1 MKQFCNNFVTSFLYF
16 CDITHNVMDLFIVI
30 VLALLAVMGI
40 VVGVSNDAVNFLN
53 SAFGSKAAKKNVILA
68 VAGIGVM
75 VGVLTSSGMME
86 VARNGVFDPGLFS
99 YEDIM
104 ILFLGMM
111 LSNIILL
118 DIYNTLG
125 LPTSTTVSLVF
136 GLIGSAVAVALYK
149 VWLGADGTETDI
161 AQYINTEK
169 ALGIV
174 SGILLSVVLAFFTGH
189 LLMYISRVI
198 FSFRYNKLF
207 TRFGAL
213 WCGITVA
220 GIIYFTVFKGLKSA
234 HIEFIDKLS
243 EYVNNHLS
251 LSLLILWLVSSTLLW
266 ILQRCKVNI
275 LRVTIL
281 AGTFSLALA
290 FAGNDL
296 VNFIGVP
303 YAGYDSYVYSQT
315 ASEEALAHME
325 VFNLESDNP
334 ENPFSTANPLIM
346 CAAGVVMV
354 LTLFLSKKTMRVIE
368 TERKL
373 SSQSEEVSPTNN
385 EATNAS
391 RGIVR
396 GARAISNVVEAIT
409 PKAVRNFIEN
419 RFTPLTEEERGDAN
433 YDLIRATVN
442 LTAAAILI
450 SIGTQLKLP
459 LSTTYVVFMVSMGSS
474 LADRAW
480 GRESAVYRITGVMN
494 VIMGWFITA
503 LGGFIIALVV
513 TLALAYGQLIEV
525 GGWNIVAIVV
535 TLICIGLIIKSNFSK
550 KEENKEVEESAVAKI
565 SDTLKQSPEEAL
577 IAYTEHVCASM
588 EKVTLIY
595 DRTIVAVFKENRKV
609 LRDMVSEAEEFYHS
623 TRQQKYE
630 IIPLLRTLQE
640 SDVKTGLFYVQVVDY
655 ISETSKALLHITR
668 PCYKH
673 VDNNHSGLT
682 KEQVYDL
689 KCINDRVEAIFGNI
703 NHMLRTRS
711 FENMDEVL
719 TKRDELFNF
728 IDEVMQNQL
737 RRLRDTGGSSSA
749 NMLFFNILTETKTM
763 VLHSR
768 NIVKSLEHFV
778 DSEE

>member
-1 MKQFCNNFVTSFLYF
+1 
-16 CDITHNVMDLFIVI
+16 MDLFIVI
-30 VLALLAVMGI
+30 TLAILAVMGI

-68 VAGIGVM
+68 IAGIGVM
-75 VGVLTSSGMME
+75 VGVMTSSGMMD
-86 VARNGVFDPGLFS
+86 VARSGVFYPEMFS
-99 YEDIM
+99 YQEIM

-136 GLIGSAVAVALYK
+136 GLLGSAMALALYNI
-149 VWLGADGTETDI
+149 WSGTTDASLGD
-161 AQYINTEK
+161 YINSGN

-189 LLMYISRVI
+189 LLMYVSRFI
-198 FSFRYNKLF
+198 FSFRYHKIFN
-207 TRFGAL
+207 RWGAL
-213 WCGITVA
+213 WCGVTLA
-220 GIIYFTVFKGLKSA
+220 GIIYFTVFKGLKSSGLIPA
-234 HIEFIDKLS
+234 VLTEF
-243 EYVNNHLS
+243 VNENTA
-251 LSLLILWLVSSTLLW
+251 LSLLILWAISSVLLW

-275 LRVTIL
+275 LRVSIL

-303 YAGYDSYVYSQT
+303 YAGYDSYMIAKSLG
-315 ASEEALAHME
+315 AEPESMSALA
-325 VFNLESDNP
+325 NP
-334 ENPFSTANPLIM
+334 TQANFWIM
-346 CAAGVVMV
+346 CAAGLVMV
-354 LTLFLSKKTMRVIE
+354 VTLFTSKKAMRVIE

-373 SSQSEEVSPTNN
+373 SSQSEE
-385 EATNAS
+385 ATPNADAMAAS

-396 GARAISNVVEAIT
+396 GARMLNDGLARIT
-409 PKAVRNFIEN
+409 PNKLIDVINN
-419 RFTPLTEEERGDAN
+419 RFEPLPEEERGDVN

-480 GRESAVYRITGVMN
+480 GRESAVYRITGVMT
-494 VIMGWFITA
+494 VIMGWFVTA
-503 LGGFIIALVV
+503 VGGFIIAL
-513 TLALAYGQLIEV
+513 A
-525 GGWNIVAIVV
+525 V
-535 TLICIGLIIKSNFSK
+535 TLILVYGGKIAIIAVTAVCGYMLIKSNFAK
-550 KEENKEVEESAVAKI
+550 KAEEKKDAEESAVAMI
-565 SDTLKQSPEEAL
+565 GESLKQSPEEAL
-577 IAYTEHVCASM
+577 ITYTEHICSSM
-588 EKVTLIY
+588 EKVTMIY

-609 LRDMVSEAEEFYHS
+609 LKEMVHEAEEFYYS

-630 IIPLLRTLQE
+630 IIPLLRDLQD
-640 SDVKTGLFYVQVVDY
+640 SDVHTGHFYVQVVDY

-673 VDNNHSGLT
+673 VDNNHTGLS

-689 KCINDRVEAIFGNI
+689 KRINDRVEDIFSDI
-703 NHMLRTRS
+703 NDMLRNRS
-711 FENMDEVL
+711 FEAMDSVL
-719 TKRDELFNF
+719 TKRDEMFDL

-763 VLHSR
+763 ILHSR
-768 NIVKSLEHFV
+768 NIMKSLEHFV
-778 DSEE
+778 KK

>member
-1 MKQFCNNFVTSFLYF
+1 
-16 CDITHNVMDLFIVI
+16 
-30 VLALLAVMGI
+30 MGI

-53 SAFGSKAAKKNVILA
+53 SAFGSKVAKKNVILS
-68 VAGIGVM
+68 VAAIGVM
-75 VGVLTSSGMME
+75 VGVMTSSGMMD
-86 VARNGVFDPGLFS
+86 VARSGVFYPDKFS
-99 YEDIM
+99 YQEIM

-118 DIYNTLG
+118 DIYNSLG

-136 GLIGSAVAVALYK
+136 GLLGSALALALYN
-149 VWLGADGTETDI
+149 VWGGDTTYGIGE
-161 AQYINTEK
+161 YINSGN
-169 ALGIV
+169 ALAIV
-174 SGILLSVVLAFFTGH
+174 SGILLSVVLAFLSGH

-198 FSFRYNKLF
+198 FSFRYHKIF
-207 TRFGAL
+207 SRFGAM
-213 WCGITVA
+213 WCGITLA
-220 GIIYFTVFKGLKSA
+220 GIIFFAVFKGLKSSGLIPA
-234 HIEFIDKLS
+234 ELID
-243 EYVNNHLS
+243 YVNNNTTI
-251 LSLLILWLVSSTLLW
+251 SLLILWAGSSLFLW
-266 ILQRCKVNI
+266 ILQLCKVNI
-275 LRVTIL
+275 LRVSIL

-303 YAGYDSYVYSQT
+303 YAGYDSYMLAQQSAEPIT
-315 ASEEALAHME
+315 SMSAL
-325 VFNLESDNP
+325 SNP
-334 ENPFSTANPLIM
+334 TQANFFIM
-346 CAAGVVMV
+346 CAAGLVMV
-354 LTLFLSKKTMRVIE
+354 ITLFTSKKAMRVIE

-373 SSQSEEVSPTNN
+373 SSQSEEAPLNSD
-385 EATNAS
+385 ATIAA

-396 GARAISNVVEAIT
+396 GARALSEGIEALI
-409 PKAVRNFIEN
+409 PKRINEWIDS
-419 RFTPLTEEERGDAN
+419 RFEQLPEEERGDVN

-459 LSTTYVVFMVSMGSS
+459 LSTTYVVFMVSMGTS

-480 GRESAVYRITGVMN
+480 GRESAVYRITGVTT

-503 LGGFIIALVV
+503 VGGFVIALAV
-513 TLALAYGQLIEV
+513 TLILAF
-525 GGWNIVAIVV
+525 GGKIAIIVV
-535 TLICIGLIIKSNFSK
+535 TLICVGLIIKSNVQGDK
-550 KEENKEVEESAVAKI
+550 KKAKEVEESAVAKI
-565 SDTLKQSPEEAL
+565 GDTLKQSPEEAL

-588 EKVTLIY
+588 EKVTMIY

-609 LRDMVSEAEEFYHS
+609 LKDMVREAEEFYHS

-630 IIPLLRTLQE
+630 LLPLLRNLE
-640 SDVKTGLFYVQVVDY
+640 DSDVNTGHYYVQVVDY

-673 VDNNHSGLT
+673 VDNNHTGLS

-689 KCINDRVEAIFGNI
+689 KRINDRVEEIFGEI
-703 NHMLRTRS
+703 NTMLRTRS
-711 FENMDEVL
+711 FDSMEKVLNM
-719 TKRDELFNF
+719 RDEMFDL

-763 VLHSR
+763 ILHSR
-768 NIVKSLEHFV
+768 NIMKSLEHFV
-778 DSEE
+778 Y

>member
-1 MKQFCNNFVTSFLYF
+1 
-16 CDITHNVMDLFIVI
+16 MDLFIVI
-30 VLALLAVMGI
+30 TLALLAVMGI
-40 VVGVSNDAVNFLN
+40 IVGVSNDAVNFLN
-53 SAFGSKAAKKNVILA
+53 AAFGSKVAKKSVILA
-68 VAGIGVM
+68 VAGVGVM
-75 VGVLTSSGMME
+75 VGVMTSSGMMD
-86 VARNGVFDPGLFS
+86 VARSGVFYPAMFS
-99 YEDIM
+99 YQEIM

-118 DIYNTLG
+118 DIYNSLG

-136 GLIGSAVAVALYK
+136 GLLGSAMALALYNI
-149 VWLGADGTETDI
+149 WGGTTDASLGEF
-161 AQYINTEK
+161 INSGN
-169 ALGIV
+169 ALAIV

-189 LLMYISRVI
+189 LLMYISRI
-198 FSFRYNKLF
+198 LFSFRYSKMFSRL
-207 TRFGAL
+207 GAL
-213 WCGITVA
+213 WCGITLA
-220 GIIYFTVFKGLKSA
+220 GIIYFTVFKGLKSTTL
-234 HIEFIDKLS
+234 IPVELTN
-243 EYVNNHLS
+243 YVNENTG
-251 LSLLILWLVSSTLLW
+251 LSLLILWLGSSLLLW
-266 ILQRCKVNI
+266 ILQRLNVNI
-275 LRVTIL
+275 LRVSIL

-303 YAGYDSYVYSQT
+303 YAGYDSYMIAHAAGTEPTSM
-315 ASEEALAHME
+315 EALA
-325 VFNLESDNP
+325 NP
-334 ENPFSTANPLIM
+334 TQANFWIM
-346 CAAGVVMV
+346 CAAGMVMV
-354 LTLFLSKKTMRVIE
+354 VTLFTSKKAMRVIE

-373 SSQSEEVSPTNN
+373 SSQSEEAPTNSD
-385 EATNAS
+385 ATVAA

-396 GARAISNVVEAIT
+396 GARALNDALAIIT
-409 PKAVRNFIEN
+409 PKRVRDVINS
-419 RFTPLTEEERGDAN
+419 RFEPLSEEERGDVN

-459 LSTTYVVFMVSMGSS
+459 LSTTYVVFMVSMGTS

-480 GRESAVYRITGVMN
+480 GRESAVYRITGVTT

-503 LGGFIIALVV
+503 LGGFLIALAV
-513 TLALAYGQLIEV
+513 TLVLAYG
-525 GGWNIVAIVV
+525 GTVAIIAI
-535 TLICIGLIIKSNFSK
+535 TLICVALIIKSNFSGK
-550 KEENKEVEESAVAKI
+550 KQEDKHEESAVARI
-565 SDTLKQSPEEAL
+565 GDALKQSPEEAL

-588 EKVTLIY
+588 DKVTMIY

-609 LRDMVSEAEEFYHS
+609 LRDMVREAEEFYQS

-630 IIPLLRTLQE
+630 LLPMLRNLEE
-640 SDVKTGLFYVQVVDY
+640 SDVSTGHYYVQIVDY

-673 VDNNHSGLT
+673 VDNNHTGLS

-689 KCINDRVEAIFGNI
+689 KRINDRVEEIFGEI
-703 NHMLRTRS
+703 NKMLRTRTFDS
-711 FENMDEVL
+711 MERVLNM
-719 TKRDELFNF
+719 RDEMFDL

-768 NIVKSLEHFV
+768 NIMKSLEHFV
-778 DSEE
+778 H

>member
-1 MKQFCNNFVTSFLYF
+1 
-16 CDITHNVMDLFIVI
+16 MDLFIVI
-30 VLALLAVMGI
+30 TLALLAVMGI
-40 VVGVSNDAVNFLN
+40 IVGVSNDAVNFLN
-53 SAFGSKAAKKNVILA
+53 SAFGSNAAKKNVILTI
-68 VAGIGVM
+68 AGVGVM
-75 VGVLTSSGMME
+75 VGVMTSSGMMD
-86 VARNGVFDPGLFS
+86 VARSGVFYPAMFT
-99 YEDIM
+99 YQEIM

-118 DIYNTLG
+118 DIYNSLG

-136 GLIGSAVAVALYK
+136 GLLGSAMALALYNI
-149 VWLGADGTETDI
+149 WGGTTDATLGEF
-161 AQYINTEK
+161 INSGN
-169 ALGIV
+169 AFAIV

-189 LLMYISRVI
+189 LLMYISRLI
-198 FSFRYNKLF
+198 FSFRYHKIF
-207 TRFGAL
+207 SRYGAF
-213 WCGITVA
+213 WCGITLA
-220 GIIYFTVFKGLKSA
+220 GIIYFTVFKGLKSTTL
-234 HIEFIDKLS
+234 IPDVLKEF
-243 EYVNNHLS
+243 VNDNTGMA
-251 LSLLILWLVSSTLLW
+251 LLLLWLGSSALLW
-266 ILQRCKVNI
+266 ILQRFNVNI
-275 LRVTIL
+275 LRVSIL

-303 YAGYDSYVYSQT
+303 YAGYDSYVIAHNADALPTSM
-315 ASEEALAHME
+315 EAL
-325 VFNLESDNP
+325 SNP
-334 ENPFSTANPLIM
+334 TKANFWIM
-346 CAAGVVMV
+346 CAAGLVMV
-354 LTLFLSKKTMRVIE
+354 ITLFTSKKAMRVIE

-373 SSQSEEVSPTNN
+373 SSQSEEVPTNS
-385 EATNAS
+385 EATVAS

-396 GARAISNVVEAIT
+396 GVLRLNNFLTSIT
-409 PKAVRNFIEN
+409 PEPVHRWINE
-419 RFTPLTEEERGDAN
+419 RFESLSEEERGDAN

-480 GRESAVYRITGVMN
+480 GRESAVYRITGVTT

-503 LGGFIIALVV
+503 LGGFGIALAV
-513 TLALAYGQLIEV
+513 TLALVYGGTI
-525 GGWNIVAIVV
+525 AIIAI
-535 TLICIGLIIKSNFSK
+535 TAICLFLIIKNNIAK
-550 KEENKEVEESAVAKI
+550 KDEEEVQEESAVSKI
-565 SDTLKQSPEEAL
+565 GDVLKRSPEEAL
-577 IAYTEHVCASM
+577 INYTEHVCSSM
-588 EKVTLIY
+588 EKVTMIY

-609 LRDMVSEAEEFYHS
+609 LRDMVREAEDFYHS

-630 IIPLLRTLQE
+630 LLPLLRNLE
-640 SDVKTGLFYVQVVDY
+640 DSDVNTGHYYVQVVDY

-689 KCINDRVEAIFGNI
+689 KRINDRVEEIFGEI
-703 NHMLRTRS
+703 NNMLRTRT
-711 FENMDEVL
+711 FEQMDDVL
-719 TKRDELFNF
+719 NKRDEMFDL

-749 NMLFFNILTETKTM
+749 NMLFFNILTETKTI

-768 NIVKSLEHFV
+768 NIMKSLEHFV
-778 DSEE
+778 H

>member
-1 MKQFCNNFVTSFLYF
+1 
-16 CDITHNVMDLFIVI
+16 MDLFIVI

-40 VVGVSNDAVNFLN
+40 IVGVSNDAVNFLN
-53 SAFGSKAAKKNVILA
+53 SAFGSKAAKKNIILTIA
-68 VAGIGVM
+68 SMGVM
-75 VGVLTSSGMME
+75 VGVMTSSGMMD
-86 VARNGVFDPGLFS
+86 VARSGVFYPNMFS
-99 YEDIM
+99 YQEIM

-118 DIYNTLG
+118 DIYNSLG

-136 GLIGSAVAVALYK
+136 GLLGSAMALALYNI
-149 VWLGADGTETDI
+149 WSGDALMSQLG
-161 AQYINTEK
+161 QYINSGN
-169 ALGIV
+169 ALAIV
-174 SGILLSVVLAFFTGH
+174 SGILLSVVLAFITGH
-189 LLMYISRVI
+189 ILMYISRII
-198 FSFRYNKLF
+198 FSFRYNKVF
-207 TRFGAL
+207 NRFGAL
-213 WCGITVA
+213 WCGITLA
-220 GIIYFTVFKGLKSA
+220 GIIYFTVFKGLKSTSL
-234 HIEFIDKLS
+234 IPDVLKD
-243 EYVNNHLS
+243 YVNENTGMA
-251 LSLLILWLVSSTLLW
+251 LLILWLGSSLLLW
-266 ILQRCKVNI
+266 VLQRCKVNI
-275 LRVTIL
+275 LRVSIL

-303 YAGYDSYVYSQT
+303 YAGYDSYMIAQGPGG
-315 ASEEALAHME
+315 AP
-325 VFNLESDNP
+325 ESMAQLMNP
-334 ENPFSTANPLIM
+334 TTANFWIM
-346 CAAGVVMV
+346 CAAGLVMV
-354 LTLFLSKKTMRVIE
+354 ITLFTSKKAMRVIE

-373 SSQSEEVSPTNN
+373 SSQTEEAPTNSD
-385 EATNAS
+385 ATNAS

-396 GARAISNVVEAIT
+396 AARAISTAIEAVM
-409 PKAVRNFIEN
+409 PNKVRAYIDS
-419 RFTPLTEEERGDAN
+419 RFVQLSEEERGDVN

-480 GRESAVYRITGVMN
+480 GRESAVYRITGVMT

-503 LGGFIIALVV
+503 LGGFIIAIAV
-513 TLALAYGQLIEV
+513 TLALAYGQNIAV
-525 GGWNIVAIVV
+525 GEWNIVAIVV
-535 TLICIGLIIKSNFSK
+535 TLICIGLIIKSNMAK
-550 KEENKEVEESAVAKI
+550 KTESKEVEESAVAKI

-588 EKVTLIY
+588 EKVTMIY

-609 LRDMVSEAEEFYHS
+609 LRDMVSEAEDFYHS

-630 IIPLLRTLQE
+630 IIPLLRTLEE
-640 SDVKTGLFYVQVVDY
+640 SDINTGHFYVQVVDY

-689 KCINDRVEAIFGNI
+689 KCINDRVENIFGDI

-711 FENMDEVL
+711 FEQMEAVL
-719 TKRDELFNF
+719 NKRDELFNF

-778 DSEE
+778 HTKE

>member
-1 MKQFCNNFVTSFLYF
+1 
-16 CDITHNVMDLFIVI
+16 MDLFIVI
-30 VLALLAVMGI
+30 TLAILAVMGI

-68 VAGIGVM
+68 IAGIGVM
-75 VGVLTSSGMME
+75 VGVMTSSGMMD
-86 VARNGVFDPGLFS
+86 VARSGVFYPEMFS
-99 YEDIM
+99 YQEIM

-136 GLIGSAVAVALYK
+136 GLLGSAMALALYNI
-149 VWLGADGTETDI
+149 WSGTTDASLGD
-161 AQYINTEK
+161 YINSGN

-189 LLMYISRVI
+189 LLMYVSRFI
-198 FSFRYNKLF
+198 FSFRYHKIFN
-207 TRFGAL
+207 RWGAL
-213 WCGITVA
+213 WCGITLA
-220 GIIYFTVFKGLKSA
+220 GIIYFTVFKGLKSTSL
-234 HIEFIDKLS
+234 IPDTLKEF
-243 EYVNNHLS
+243 VNDNTA
-251 LSLLILWLVSSTLLW
+251 LSLLILWACSSALLW

-275 LRVTIL
+275 LRVSIL

-303 YAGYDSYVYSQT
+303 YAGYDSYMIAKSLG
-315 ASEEALAHME
+315 AEPESMSALA
-325 VFNLESDNP
+325 NP
-334 ENPFSTANPLIM
+334 TQANFWIM
-346 CAAGVVMV
+346 CAAGLVMV
-354 LTLFLSKKTMRVIE
+354 VTLFTSKKAMRVIE

-373 SSQSEEVSPTNN
+373 SSQSEE
-385 EATNAS
+385 ATPNADALPAS

-396 GARAISNVVEAIT
+396 GARMLNDGLARIT
-409 PKAVRNFIEN
+409 PNWLIDVINN
-419 RFTPLTEEERGDAN
+419 RFEPLPEEERGDVN

-442 LTAAAILI
+442 LPAAAILI

-480 GRESAVYRITGVMN
+480 GRESAVYRITGVMT
-494 VIMGWFITA
+494 VIMGWFVTA
-503 LGGFIIALVV
+503 VGGFIIALAV
-513 TLALAYGQLIEV
+513 TLVLVYGGKI
-525 GGWNIVAIVV
+525 AIIAV
-535 TLICIGLIIKSNFSK
+535 TAVCGYMLIKSNFAK
-550 KEENKEVEESAVAKI
+550 KSEDKKDAEESAVAKI
-565 SDTLKQSPEEAL
+565 GESLKQSPEEAL
-577 IAYTEHVCASM
+577 ITYTEHICSSM
-588 EKVTLIY
+588 EKVTMIY

-609 LRDMVSEAEEFYHS
+609 LKEMVHEAEEFYYS

-630 IIPLLRTLQE
+630 IIPLLRDLQD
-640 SDVKTGLFYVQVVDY
+640 SDVHTGHFYVQVVDY

-673 VDNNHSGLT
+673 VDNNHTGLS

-689 KCINDRVEAIFGNI
+689 KRINDRVEDIFSDI
-703 NHMLRTRS
+703 NDMLRNRS
-711 FENMDEVL
+711 FEAMDSVL
-719 TKRDELFNF
+719 TKRDEMFDL

-763 VLHSR
+763 ILHSR
-768 NIVKSLEHFV
+768 NIMKSLEHFV
-778 DSEE
+778 KK

>member
-1 MKQFCNNFVTSFLYF
+1 MY
-16 CDITHNVMDLFIVI
+16 LFIVI

-68 VAGIGVM
+68 VAGAGVM

-104 ILFLGMM
+104 VLFLGMM

-149 VWLGADGTETDI
+149 VWLGEPGTCTDI
-161 AQYINTEK
+161 VQYINTEK

-234 HIEFIDKLS
+234 QIEFIDKLS

-251 LSLLILWLVSSTLLW
+251 LSLLILWLVSSALLW

-315 ASEEALAHME
+315 ASEQELAHMT
-325 VFNLESDNP
+325 VFTLESDDP
-334 ENPFSTANPLIM
+334 ANPFSTANPWIM

-396 GARAISNVVEAIT
+396 GARALNNAVEAIT
-409 PKAVRNFIEN
+409 PKSVRNFIET
-419 RFTPLTEEERGDAN
+419 RFVPLTDEERGDAN

-494 VIMGWFITA
+494 VIMGWFVTA
-503 LGGFIIALVV
+503 LGGFLIALVV
-513 TLALAYGQLIEV
+513 TIALAYGQQITV
-525 GGWNIVAIVV
+525 GDSWNIVAIGV
-535 TLICIGLIIKSNFSK
+535 TIICVGLIIKSNVSK
-550 KEENKEVEESAVAKI
+550 KEEAKETEESAVAKI
-565 SDTLKQSPEEAL
+565 SDTLKRSPEEAL
-577 IAYTEHVCASM
+577 IAYTEHVCSSM
-588 EKVTLIY
+588 EKVTMIY

-609 LRDMVSEAEEFYHS
+609 LREMVSEAEDFYHS

-640 SDVKTGLFYVQVVDY
+640 SDVKTGHFYVQVVDY

-689 KCINDRVEAIFGNI
+689 KCINDRVEAIFGHI

-719 TKRDELFNF
+719 TERDELFNF

>member
-1 MKQFCNNFVTSFLYF
+1 
-16 CDITHNVMDLFIVI
+16 MDLFIVI
-30 VLALLAVMGI
+30 TLALLAVMGI

-53 SAFGSKAAKKNVILA
+53 SAFGSKVAKKNVILS
-68 VAGIGVM
+68 VAAIGVM
-75 VGVLTSSGMME
+75 VGVMTSSGMMD
-86 VARNGVFDPGLFS
+86 VARSGVFYPDKFS
-99 YEDIM
+99 YQEIM

-118 DIYNTLG
+118 DIYNSLG

-136 GLIGSAVAVALYK
+136 GLLGSALALALYN
-149 VWLGADGTETDI
+149 VWGGDTTYGIGE
-161 AQYINTEK
+161 YINSGN
-169 ALGIV
+169 ALAIV
-174 SGILLSVVLAFFTGH
+174 SGILLSVVLAFLSGH

-198 FSFRYNKLF
+198 FSFRYHKIF
-207 TRFGAL
+207 SRFGAM
-213 WCGITVA
+213 WCGITLA
-220 GIIYFTVFKGLKSA
+220 GIIFFAVFKGLKSSGLIPA
-234 HIEFIDKLS
+234 ELID
-243 EYVNNHLS
+243 YVNNNTTI
-251 LSLLILWLVSSTLLW
+251 SLLILWAGSSLFLW
-266 ILQRCKVNI
+266 ILQLCKVNI
-275 LRVTIL
+275 LRVSIL

-303 YAGYDSYVYSQT
+303 YAGYDSYMLAQQSAEPIT
-315 ASEEALAHME
+315 SMSAL
-325 VFNLESDNP
+325 SNP
-334 ENPFSTANPLIM
+334 TQANFFIM
-346 CAAGVVMV
+346 CAAGLVMV
-354 LTLFLSKKTMRVIE
+354 ITLFTSKKAMRVIE

-373 SSQSEEVSPTNN
+373 SSQSEEAPLNSD
-385 EATNAS
+385 ATIAA

-396 GARAISNVVEAIT
+396 GARALSEGIEALI
-409 PKAVRNFIEN
+409 PKRINEWIDS
-419 RFTPLTEEERGDAN
+419 RFEQLPEEERGDVN

-459 LSTTYVVFMVSMGSS
+459 LSTTYVVFMVSMGTS

-480 GRESAVYRITGVMN
+480 GRESAVYRITGVTT

-503 LGGFIIALVV
+503 VGGFVIALAV
-513 TLALAYGQLIEV
+513 TLILAF
-525 GGWNIVAIVV
+525 GGKIAIIVV
-535 TLICIGLIIKSNFSK
+535 TLICVGLIIKSNVQGDK
-550 KEENKEVEESAVAKI
+550 KKAKEVEESAVAKI
-565 SDTLKQSPEEAL
+565 GDTLKQSPEEAL

-588 EKVTLIY
+588 EKVTMIY

-609 LRDMVSEAEEFYHS
+609 LKDMVREAEEFYHS

-630 IIPLLRTLQE
+630 LLPLLRNLE
-640 SDVKTGLFYVQVVDY
+640 DSDVNTGHYYVQVVDY

-673 VDNNHSGLT
+673 VDNNHTGLS

-689 KCINDRVEAIFGNI
+689 KRINDRVEEIFGEI
-703 NHMLRTRS
+703 NTMLRTRS
-711 FENMDEVL
+711 FDSMEKVLNM
-719 TKRDELFNF
+719 RDEMFDL

-763 VLHSR
+763 ILHSR
-768 NIVKSLEHFV
+768 NIMKSLEHFV
-778 DSEE
+778 Y

>member
-1 MKQFCNNFVTSFLYF
+1 
-16 CDITHNVMDLFIVI
+16 MDLFIVI
-30 VLALLAVMGI
+30 TLAVLAVMGI

-53 SAFGSKAAKKNVILA
+53 SAFGSKAAPKNVILSIA
-68 VAGIGVM
+68 AMGVM
-75 VGVLTSSGMME
+75 VGVMTSSGMMD
-86 VARNGVFDPGLFS
+86 VARNGVFYPAMFS
-99 YEDIM
+99 YREIM

-118 DIYNTLG
+118 DIYNSLG

-136 GLIGSAVAVALYK
+136 GLLGSAMALALYNI
-149 VWLGADGTETDI
+149 WGGETLYSLGD
-161 AQYINTEK
+161 YINSGK

-174 SGILLSVVLAFFTGH
+174 SGILLSVVLAFVTGH
-189 LLMYISRVI
+189 FLMYISRLL
-198 FSFRYNKLF
+198 FSFRYHKIF
-207 TRFGAL
+207 SRFGAL

-220 GIIYFTVFKGLKSA
+220 GIIYFTVFKGLKSTTLIPDA
-234 HIEFIDKLS
+234 VKDF
-243 EYVNNHLS
+243 VNDNTTVA
-251 LSLLILWLVSSTLLW
+251 LLILWVASSALLW
-266 ILQRCKVNI
+266 VLQRAKVNI
-275 LRVTIL
+275 LRVSIL

-303 YAGYDSYVYSQT
+303 YAGYDSYVYAQGDG
-315 ASEEALAHME
+315 AD
-325 VFNLESDNP
+325 LESMATLSNP
-334 ENPFSTANPLIM
+334 TQANFWIM
-346 CAAGVVMV
+346 CAAGLVMV
-354 LTLFLSKKTMRVIE
+354 FTLFTSKKAMRVIE

-373 SSQSEEVSPTNN
+373 SSQSETADTTV
-385 EATNAS
+385 EATTVS

-396 GARAISNVVEAIT
+396 GVRRANDALSSIIPVSVKE
-409 PKAVRNFIEN
+409 FIN
-419 RFTPLTEEERGDAN
+419 RRFEPLPAEERGDVN

-480 GRESAVYRITGVMN
+480 GRESAVYRITGVMT
-494 VIMGWFITA
+494 VIMGWFVTA
-503 LGGFIIALVV
+503 LGGFIIALIV
-513 TLALAYGQLIEV
+513 TLALVYG
-525 GGWNIVAIVV
+525 GKVAIIGI
-535 TLICIGLIIKSNFSK
+535 TIICGYLILKSNLK
-550 KEENKEVEESAVAKI
+550 KDKKVAEDDDNLATAVIGKN
-565 SDTLKQSPEEAL
+565 LKMSPETAL
-577 IAYTEHVCASM
+577 IDYTEQVCALM
-588 EKVTLIY
+588 EKVTMIY

-609 LRDMVSEAEEFYHS
+609 LKDMVREAEEFFQS

-630 IIPLLRTLQE
+630 LMPLLRTLEE
-640 SDVKTGLFYVQVVDY
+640 SDINTGHYYVQVVDY

-668 PCYKH
+668 PCFKH
-673 VDNNHSGLT
+673 IDNNHTGLS

-689 KCINDRVEAIFGNI
+689 KRINDRVEEIYSEI
-703 NHMLRTRS
+703 NNMLRTRT
-711 FENMDEVL
+711 FEQMESVL
-719 TKRDELFNF
+719 NKRDDMFDL

-768 NIVKSLEHFV
+768 NIMKSLEHFV
-778 DSEE
+778 NLKR

>member
-1 MKQFCNNFVTSFLYF
+1 
-16 CDITHNVMDLFIVI
+16 MDLFIVI
-30 VLALLAVMGI
+30 TLAVLAIMGI

-68 VAGIGVM
+68 IAGFGVM
-75 VGVLTSSGMME
+75 VGVMTSSGMMD
-86 VARNGVFDPGLFS
+86 VARSGVFYPEMFS
-99 YEDIM
+99 YQEIM

-136 GLIGSAVAVALYK
+136 GLLGSAMALALYNI
-149 VWLGADGTETDI
+149 WGGTTDASLGDF
-161 AQYINTEK
+161 INSGN
-169 ALGIV
+169 ALAIV

-189 LLMYISRVI
+189 LLMYISRFI
-198 FSFRYNKLF
+198 FSFRYHKLF
-207 TRFGAL
+207 NRWGAL
-213 WCGITVA
+213 WCGITLA
-220 GIIYFTVFKGLKSA
+220 GIIYFTVFKGLKSTSLIPDA
-234 HIEFIDKLS
+234 LK
-243 EYVNNHLS
+243 EYVNDNTAI
-251 LSLLILWLVSSTLLW
+251 SLLILWVASSALLW
-266 ILQRCKVNI
+266 VLQRCKVNI
-275 LRVTIL
+275 LRVSIL

-303 YAGYDSYVYSQT
+303 YAGYDSYMIAQELGAEPTSM
-315 ASEEALAHME
+315 AALA
-325 VFNLESDNP
+325 NP
-334 ENPFSTANPLIM
+334 TQANFWIM
-346 CAAGVVMV
+346 CAAGLVMV
-354 LTLFLSKKTMRVIE
+354 VTLFTSKKAMRVIE

-373 SSQSEEVSPTNN
+373 SSQTE
-385 EATNAS
+385 EATPNADALPAS

-396 GARAISNVVEAIT
+396 GARMLNDGLARIT
-409 PKAVRNFIEN
+409 PNWLIEIINN
-419 RFTPLTEEERGDAN
+419 RFEPLSEEERGDVN

-480 GRESAVYRITGVMN
+480 GRESAVYRITGVMT
-494 VIMGWFITA
+494 VIMGWFVTA
-503 LGGFIIALVV
+503 VGGFIIALAV
-513 TLALAYGQLIEV
+513 TLVLVYGGTI
-525 GGWNIVAIVV
+525 AIIAV
-535 TLICIGLIIKSNFSK
+535 TAICGYMLIKSNFAK
-550 KEENKEVEESAVAKI
+550 KDDDKKDVEESAVAKI
-565 SDTLKQSPEEAL
+565 GESLKQSPEEAL
-577 IAYTEHVCASM
+577 IAYTEHICSSM
-588 EKVTLIY
+588 EKVTMIY

-609 LRDMVSEAEEFYHS
+609 LKEMVHEAEEFYFS

-630 IIPLLRTLQE
+630 IIPLLRDLQD
-640 SDVKTGLFYVQVVDY
+640 SDVHTGHFYVQVVDY

-673 VDNNHSGLT
+673 VDNNHTGLS

-689 KCINDRVEAIFGNI
+689 KRINDRVEDIFSDI
-703 NHMLRTRS
+703 NDMLRNRS
-711 FENMDEVL
+711 FDAMDTVL
-719 TKRDELFNF
+719 TKRDEMFDL

-768 NIVKSLEHFV
+768 NIMKSLEHFV
-778 DSEE
+778 QK

>member
-1 MKQFCNNFVTSFLYF
+1 
-16 CDITHNVMDLFIVI
+16 MDLFIVI
-30 VLALLAVMGI
+30 VLALLAVIGI

-68 VAGIGVM
+68 IAGAGVM
-75 VGVLTSSGMME
+75 VGVMTSSGMMD
-86 VARNGVFDPGLFS
+86 VARSGVFYPNMFT
-99 YEDIM
+99 YQEIM

-118 DIYNTLG
+118 DIYNSLG

-136 GLIGSAVAVALYK
+136 GLLGSAMALALYNI
-149 VWLGADGTETDI
+149 WGGQTDASLGEF
-161 AQYINTEK
+161 INSGN
-169 ALGIV
+169 ALAIV
-174 SGILLSVVLAFFTGH
+174 SGILLSVVLAFATGH

-198 FSFRYNKLF
+198 FSFRYHKLF
-207 TRFGAL
+207 NRFGAL
-213 WCGITVA
+213 WCGVTIA
-220 GIIYFTVFKGLKSA
+220 GIIYFTVFKGLKSTSLIPDA
-234 HIEFIDKLS
+234 LKD
-243 EYVNNHLS
+243 YVNENTAV
-251 LSLLILWLVSSTLLW
+251 SLLILWLGSSLLMW

-275 LRVTIL
+275 LRVSIL

-303 YAGYDSYVYSQT
+303 YAGYDSYMIAQ
-315 ASEEALAHME
+315 
-325 VFNLESDNP
+325 DGIP
-334 ENPFSTANPLIM
+334 ENMAALMQPTQANFWIM
-346 CAAGVVMV
+346 CAAGLVMV
-354 LTLFLSKKTMRVIE
+354 VTLFTSKKAMRVIE

-373 SSQSEEVSPTNN
+373 SSQSEEAPTDSD
-385 EATNAS
+385 ATAAS

-396 GARAISNVVEAIT
+396 GARAMNNALAAIT
-409 PKAVRNFIEN
+409 PQCVKEYINS
-419 RFTPLTEEERGDAN
+419 RFVPLTEEERGDVN

-480 GRESAVYRITGVMN
+480 GRESAVYRITGVTT
-494 VIMGWFITA
+494 VIMGWFVTA
-503 LGGFIIALVV
+503 VGGFIIALVV
-513 TLALAYGQLIEV
+513 TLALAYGELISV
-525 GGWNIVAIVV
+525 GGWNIVAIIVTVV
-535 TLICIGLIIKSNFSK
+535 CIVLLIKSNIGK
-550 KEENKEVEESAVAKI
+550 KGEDKKAEESAVSKI
-565 SDTLKQSPEEAL
+565 GDTLKQSPEEAL
-577 IAYTEHVCASM
+577 ITYTEQVCASM

-609 LRDMVSEAEEFYHS
+609 LRDMVREAEEFYHS

-630 IIPLLRTLQE
+630 IIPLLRNLEE
-640 SDVKTGLFYVQVVDY
+640 SDVNTGHFYVQVVDY

-689 KCINDRVEAIFGNI
+689 KRINDRVEDIFGDI

-711 FENMDEVL
+711 FENMESVL
-719 TKRDELFNF
+719 TKRDDLFNL

-778 DSEE
+778 DTK

>member
-1 MKQFCNNFVTSFLYF
+1 MKWFCNNFVTIISYL

-53 SAFGSKAAKKNVILA
+53 SAFGSKAANKYVILA
-68 VAGIGVM
+68 IASIGVM
-75 VGVLTSSGMME
+75 IGVMTSSGMMD
-86 VARNGVFDPGLFS
+86 VARSGVFYPSMFS
-99 YEDIM
+99 YQEIM

-118 DIYNTLG
+118 DIYNSLG

-136 GLIGSAVAVALYK
+136 GLLGSALALALYNI
-149 VWLGADGTETDI
+149 WSGDALMTDLGK
-161 AQYINTEK
+161 YINSGN
-169 ALGIV
+169 ALAIV

-189 LLMYISRVI
+189 ILMYISRVI
-198 FSFRYNKLF
+198 FSFRYSKVFN
-207 TRFGAL
+207 RFGAL
-213 WCGITVA
+213 WCGITLA
-220 GIIYFTVFKGLKSA
+220 GIIYFTVFKGLKSTSL
-234 HIEFIDKLS
+234 IPDVLK
-243 EYVNNHLS
+243 EYVNDHTGMA
-251 LSLLILWLVSSTLLW
+251 LLILWAGSSLLLW

-275 LRVTIL
+275 LRVSIL
-281 AGTFSLALA
+281 AGTLSLALA

-303 YAGYDSYVYSQT
+303 YAGYDSYVI
-315 ASEEALAHME
+315 AHNSDTIPTTME
-325 VFNLESDNP
+325 QLMNP
-334 ENPFSTANPLIM
+334 TKANFWIM

-354 LTLFLSKKTMRVIE
+354 ITLFTSKKAMRVIE

-373 SSQSEEVSPTNN
+373 SSQSEEVSPTNS

-396 GARAISNVVEAIT
+396 GARALSNAVETIT
-409 PKAVRNFIEN
+409 PKRVLDYIES
-419 RFTPLTEEERGDAN
+419 RFTPLSEEERGDAN

-480 GRESAVYRITGVMN
+480 GRESAVYRITGVMT

-503 LGGFIIALVV
+503 LGGFLIALVV

-525 GGWNIVAIVV
+525 NGWNIIAIAV
-535 TLICIGLIIKSNFSK
+535 TIVCIGLIIKSNISK
-550 KEENKEVEESAVAKI
+550 KKESKEVEESAVAKI

-609 LRDMVSEAEEFYHS
+609 LREMVSEAEEFYHS

-630 IIPLLRTLQE
+630 IIPLLRTLEE
-640 SDVKTGLFYVQVVDY
+640 SDINTGHFYVQVVDY

-689 KCINDRVEAIFGNI
+689 KCINDRVENIFGNI
-703 NHMLRTRS
+703 NNMLRTRS
-711 FENMDEVL
+711 FEQMDEVL
-719 TKRDELFNF
+719 NKRDELFNF

-768 NIVKSLEHFV
+768 NIMKSLEHFV
-778 DSEE
+778 HTKE

>member
-1 MKQFCNNFVTSFLYF
+1 MY
-16 CDITHNVMDLFIVI
+16 LFIVI

-68 VAGIGVM
+68 VAAAGVM

-104 ILFLGMM
+104 VLFLGMM

-149 VWLGADGTETDI
+149 VWLGEPGTCTDI
-161 AQYINTEK
+161 VQYINTEK

-234 HIEFIDKLS
+234 QIEFIDKLS

-251 LSLLILWLVSSTLLW
+251 LSLLILWLASSALLW

-315 ASEEALAHME
+315 ASEQELAHMT
-325 VFNLESDNP
+325 VFTLESDDP
-334 ENPFSTANPLIM
+334 ANPFSTANPWIM

-396 GARAISNVVEAIT
+396 GARALNNAVEAIT
-409 PKAVRNFIEN
+409 PKSVRNFIET
-419 RFTPLTEEERGDAN
+419 RFVPLTDEERGDAN

-494 VIMGWFITA
+494 VIMGWFVTA
-503 LGGFIIALVV
+503 LGGFLIALVV
-513 TLALAYGQLIEV
+513 TIALAYGQQITV
-525 GGWNIVAIVV
+525 GDNWNIVAIGV
-535 TLICIGLIIKSNFSK
+535 TIICVGLIIKSNVSK
-550 KEENKEVEESAVAKI
+550 KEEAKETEESAVAKI
-565 SDTLKQSPEEAL
+565 SDTLKRSPEEAL
-577 IAYTEHVCASM
+577 IAYTEHVCSSM
-588 EKVTLIY
+588 EKVTMIY

-609 LRDMVSEAEEFYHS
+609 LREMVSEAEDFYHS

-640 SDVKTGLFYVQVVDY
+640 SDVKTGHFYVQVVDY

-689 KCINDRVEAIFGNI
+689 KCINDRVEAIFGHI

-719 TKRDELFNF
+719 TERDELFNF

>member
-1 MKQFCNNFVTSFLYF
+1 MY
-16 CDITHNVMDLFIVI
+16 LFIVI

-68 VAGIGVM
+68 VAGAGVM

-104 ILFLGMM
+104 VLFLGMM

-149 VWLGADGTETDI
+149 VWLGEPDTCTDI
-161 AQYINTEK
+161 VQYINTEK

-234 HIEFIDKLS
+234 QIEFIDKLS

-251 LSLLILWLVSSTLLW
+251 LSLLILWLVSSALLW

-315 ASEEALAHME
+315 ASEQELAHMT
-325 VFNLESDNP
+325 VFTLESDDP
-334 ENPFSTANPLIM
+334 ANPFSTANPWIM

-396 GARAISNVVEAIT
+396 GARALNNAVEAIT
-409 PKAVRNFIEN
+409 PKSVRNFIET
-419 RFTPLTEEERGDAN
+419 RFVPLTDEERGDAN

-494 VIMGWFITA
+494 VIMGWFVTA
-503 LGGFIIALVV
+503 LGGFLIALVV
-513 TLALAYGQLIEV
+513 TIALAYGQQITV
-525 GGWNIVAIVV
+525 GDNWNIVAIGV
-535 TLICIGLIIKSNFSK
+535 TIICVGLIIKSNVSK
-550 KEENKEVEESAVAKI
+550 KEEAKETEESAVAKI
-565 SDTLKQSPEEAL
+565 SDTLKRSPEEAL
-577 IAYTEHVCASM
+577 IAYTEHVCSSM
-588 EKVTLIY
+588 EKVTMIY

-609 LRDMVSEAEEFYHS
+609 LREMVSEAEDFYHS

-640 SDVKTGLFYVQVVDY
+640 SDVKTGHFYVQVVDY

-689 KCINDRVEAIFGNI
+689 KCINDRVEAIFGHI

-719 TKRDELFNF
+719 TERDELFNF

>member
-1 MKQFCNNFVTSFLYF
+1 
-16 CDITHNVMDLFIVI
+16 MDLFIVI
-30 VLALLAVMGI
+30 TLALLAVMGI

-53 SAFGSKAAKKNVILA
+53 SAFGSKVAKKNVILT
-68 VAGIGVM
+68 VAACGVMIGVM
-75 VGVLTSSGMME
+75 TSEGMMD
-86 VARNGVFDPGLFS
+86 VARSGVFYPQMFS
-99 YEDIM
+99 YQEIM

-136 GLIGSAVAVALYK
+136 GLLGSAMSLALYNI
-149 VWLGADGTETDI
+149 WSGMTDASLGE
-161 AQYINTEK
+161 YINSGK

-174 SGILLSVVLAFFTGH
+174 SGILLSVVLAFFSGH
-189 LLMYISRVI
+189 LLMYISRLI
-198 FSFRYNKLF
+198 FSFRYHKIFN
-207 TRFGAL
+207 RFGAL
-213 WCGITVA
+213 WCGITLA
-220 GIIYFTVFKGLKSA
+220 GIIFFAVFKGLKNSGL
-234 HIEFIDKLS
+234 IPEELIDF
-243 EYVNNHLS
+243 VNNNTTI
-251 LSLLILWLVSSTLLW
+251 SLLILWACSSLLLW
-266 ILQRCKVNI
+266 LLQLCKVNI
-275 LRVTIL
+275 LRVSIL

-303 YAGYDSYVYSQT
+303 YAGYDSYMIAQGMETPPTSM
-315 ASEEALAHME
+315 EALA
-325 VFNLESDNP
+325 NP
-334 ENPFSTANPLIM
+334 TQANFWIM
-346 CAAGVVMV
+346 CASGLVMV
-354 LTLFLSKKTMRVIE
+354 ITLFTSNKAMRVIE

-373 SSQSEEVSPTNN
+373 SSQSEEAPTNN
-385 EATNAS
+385 DATVAS

-396 GARAISNVVEAIT
+396 GARALSNAVESIT
-409 PKAVRNFIEN
+409 PKRVREWIES
-419 RFTPLTEEERGDAN
+419 RFVQLPEEERGDVN

-459 LSTTYVVFMVSMGSS
+459 LSTTYVVFMVSMGTS

-480 GRESAVYRITGVMN
+480 GRESAVYRITGVTT

-503 LGGFIIALVV
+503 VGGFLIALVV
-513 TLALAYGQLIEV
+513 TLALVYGGTI
-525 GGWNIVAIVV
+525 AI
-535 TLICIGLIIKSNFSK
+535 IGITAVCFVLIIKNNFTK
-550 KEENKEVEESAVAKI
+550 KNEVEKVEESAVAKI
-565 SDTLKQSPEEAL
+565 GDALKQSPEEAL
-577 IAYTEHVCASM
+577 ITYTEHVCASM
-588 EKVTLIY
+588 EKVTVIY

-609 LRDMVSEAEEFYHS
+609 LKDMVREAEEFYHS

-630 IIPLLRTLQE
+630 LLPLLRNLE
-640 SDVKTGLFYVQVVDY
+640 DSDVNTGHYYVQVVDY

-689 KCINDRVEAIFGNI
+689 KRINDRVEEIFGEI
-703 NHMLRTRS
+703 NNMLRTRS
-711 FENMDEVL
+711 FDSMDKVL
-719 TKRDELFNF
+719 TMRDEMFDL

-763 VLHSR
+763 ILHSR
-768 NIVKSLEHFV
+768 NIMKSLEHFIH
-778 DSEE
+778 

>member
-1 MKQFCNNFVTSFLYF
+1 MY
-16 CDITHNVMDLFIVI
+16 LFIVI

-68 VAGIGVM
+68 VAATGVM

-149 VWLGADGTETDI
+149 VWLGAPDTCTDI
-161 AQYINTEK
+161 VQYINTEK

-189 LLMYISRVI
+189 ILMYISRVI

-207 TRFGAL
+207 SRFGAL

-234 HIEFIDKLS
+234 HIEFIDQLS
-243 EYVNNHLS
+243 EYVNSHLS
-251 LSLLILWLVSSTLLW
+251 LSLLILWLASSAILW

-303 YAGYDSYVYSQT
+303 YAGYDSYVYSLT
-315 ASEEALAHME
+315 ASEEELAHME
-325 VFNLESDNP
+325 VFNLPSDDP
-334 ENPFSTANPLIM
+334 ENPFSTANPWIM
-346 CAAGVVMV
+346 CAAGIVMV
-354 LTLFLSKKTMRVIE
+354 ITLFLSKKTMRVIE

-385 EATNAS
+385 EATNAA

-396 GARAISNVVEAIT
+396 GARALNNAVEAIT
-409 PKAVRNFIEN
+409 PKSVRNFIET
-419 RFTPLTEEERGDAN
+419 RFIPLTEEERGDVN

-494 VIMGWFITA
+494 VIMGWFVTA
-503 LGGFIIALVV
+503 LGGFLIALVV
-513 TLALAYGQLIEV
+513 TIALAFGQEITV
-525 GGWNIVAIVV
+525 GDNWNIVAIGV
-535 TLICIGLIIKSNFSK
+535 TLICIGLIIKSNVSK
-550 KEENKEVEESAVAKI
+550 KEQTKETEESAVAKI
-565 SDTLKQSPEEAL
+565 SDTLKRSPEEAL
-577 IAYTEHVCASM
+577 IAYTEHVCSSM
-588 EKVTLIY
+588 EKVTMIY

-609 LRDMVSEAEEFYHS
+609 LREMVSEAEDFYHS

-640 SDVKTGLFYVQVVDY
+640 SDVKTGHFYVQVVDY

-689 KCINDRVEAIFGNI
+689 KCINDRVETIFGHI

-719 TKRDELFNF
+719 TERDDLFNF

-778 DSEE
+778 DCKE

>member
-1 MKQFCNNFVTSFLYF
+1 
-16 CDITHNVMDLFIVI
+16 MDLFIVI
-30 VLALLAVMGI
+30 TLALLAVMGI
-40 VVGVSNDAVNFLN
+40 IVGVSNDAVNFLN
-53 SAFGSKAAKKNVILA
+53 SAFGSKVAKKNVILT

-75 VGVLTSSGMME
+75 VGVMTSSGMMD
-86 VARNGVFDPGLFS
+86 VARSGVFYPAMFS
-99 YEDIM
+99 YQEIM

-118 DIYNTLG
+118 DIYNSLG

-136 GLIGSAVAVALYK
+136 GLLGSAMALALYNI
-149 VWLGADGTETDI
+149 WTGTTTAGLGEF
-161 AQYINTEK
+161 INSGN
-169 ALGIV
+169 ALAIV

-189 LLMYISRVI
+189 LLMYISRII
-198 FSFRYNKLF
+198 FSFRYNKVF
-207 TRFGAL
+207 NRFGAL
-213 WCGITVA
+213 WCGITLA
-220 GIIYFTVFKGLKSA
+220 GIIYFTVFKGLKSTNIIPEA
-234 HIEFIDKLS
+234 LKD
-243 EYVNNHLS
+243 YVNENTLIA
-251 LSLLILWLVSSTLLW
+251 LLILWVGSSLLLW

-275 LRVTIL
+275 LRVSIL

-303 YAGYDSYVYSQT
+303 YAGYDSYIIAQSADT
-315 ASEEALAHME
+315 MPTSMEALA
-325 VFNLESDNP
+325 NP
-334 ENPFSTANPLIM
+334 TQANFWIM
-346 CAAGVVMV
+346 CAAGLVMV
-354 LTLFLSKKTMRVIE
+354 ITLFTSKKAMRVIE

-373 SSQSEEVSPTNN
+373 SSQSEEAPTNS
-385 EATNAS
+385 EATVAS

-396 GARAISNVVEAIT
+396 GVLRLNEALAAIT
-409 PKAVRNFIEN
+409 PERLRVAINS
-419 RFTPLTEEERGDAN
+419 RFEQLPEEERGDVN

-459 LSTTYVVFMVSMGSS
+459 LSTTYVVFMVSMGTS

-480 GRESAVYRITGVMN
+480 GRESAVYRITGVTT

-503 LGGFIIALVV
+503 LGGFLIALGV
-513 TLALAYGQLIEV
+513 TLLLVYG
-525 GGWNIVAIVV
+525 GTVAIIITTV
-535 TLICIGLIIKSNFSK
+535 ICLGLIIKSNLTGK
-550 KEENKEVEESAVAKI
+550 KQEEKVEESAVARI
-565 SDTLKQSPEEAL
+565 GDALKQSPDEAL

-588 EKVTLIY
+588 DKVTMIY

-609 LRDMVSEAEEFYHS
+609 LRDMVREAEEFYHS

-630 IIPLLRTLQE
+630 LLPMLRNLQE
-640 SDVKTGLFYVQVVDY
+640 SDVSTGHYYVQIVDY

-673 VDNNHSGLT
+673 VDNNHTGLS
-682 KEQVYDL
+682 KEQVIDL
-689 KCINDRVEAIFGNI
+689 KRINDRVEEIFGEI
-703 NHMLRTRS
+703 NTMLRTRT
-711 FENMDEVL
+711 FDCMDSVL
-719 TKRDELFNF
+719 NKRDEMFDL

-768 NIVKSLEHFV
+768 NIMKSLEHFV
-778 DSEE
+778 H